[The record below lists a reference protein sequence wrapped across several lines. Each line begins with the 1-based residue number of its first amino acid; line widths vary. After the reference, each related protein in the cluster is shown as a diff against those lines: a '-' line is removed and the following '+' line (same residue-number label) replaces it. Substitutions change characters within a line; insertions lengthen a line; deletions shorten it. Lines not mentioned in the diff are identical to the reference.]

1 MQTWQEMVEI
11 TAYAYYTFGLYKT
24 KKSENPLNAKPL
36 QTQAWS
42 QLQTLT

>member
-24 KKSENPLNAKPL
+24 KKKWKSFEC
-36 QTQAWS
+36 
-42 QLQTLT
+42 